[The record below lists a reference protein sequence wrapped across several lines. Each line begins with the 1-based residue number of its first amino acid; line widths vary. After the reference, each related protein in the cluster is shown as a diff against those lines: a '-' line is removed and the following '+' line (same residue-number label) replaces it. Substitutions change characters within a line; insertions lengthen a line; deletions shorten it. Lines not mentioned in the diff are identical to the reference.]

1 MKIQKILAPKKNNP
15 LIPRNPAD
23 PAGQMPTV
31 KRLFRDLKKRFN
43 RINSEVQKLV
53 SEQKQYQ
60 TRITVNKAYYEYQI
74 DEQRYASIND
84 FILRILRNEL
94 LESYDGSK
102 PFSWFYQSYLE
113 QSFIDGI
120 NDQIYSAQSMA
131 DPAIVGEEISQQ
143 IMNLQE
149 DNVSPQQQQRLGLVY
164 ARVFEEMAGLT
175 NSMKTDLAETLT
187 RGMANGLGITAI
199 ARDIKKRVQVGFSRA
214 QRIARTEILGAYRT
228 ATRSEQKDIN
238 EAIYADS
245 EWHMA
250 LLWWSALTST
260 TRSWHASKHGEILT
274 AQEVDEFYSVNGNAI
289 QCYCSQGPVLV
300 NKKTG
305 ETPQQDLI
313 DKMKRQLKSWRV
325 GMV

>member
-31 KRLFRDLKKRFN
+31 KRLFRDLKKRFT
-43 RINSEVQKLV
+43 RINSEVQRLV

-84 FILRILRNEL
+84 FILRVLRNEL

-238 EAIYADS
+238 DTIYADS

-260 TRSWHASKHGEILT
+260 TRKWHAKEHGEIKT
-274 AQEVDEFYSVNGNAI
+274 AQWVDEFYSVNGNAI
-289 QCYCSQGPVLV
+289 QCYCSQGNL
-300 NKKTG
+300 
-305 ETPQQDLI
+305 
-313 DKMKRQLKSWRV
+313 S
-325 GMV
+325 